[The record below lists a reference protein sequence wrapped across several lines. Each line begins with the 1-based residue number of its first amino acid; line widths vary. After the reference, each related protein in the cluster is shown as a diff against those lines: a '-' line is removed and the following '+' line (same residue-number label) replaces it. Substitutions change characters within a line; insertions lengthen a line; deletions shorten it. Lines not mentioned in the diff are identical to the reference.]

1 MYISLNGIM
10 MRELVLIGEWAAMID
25 EYNQVDV
32 EKFERG

>member
-1 MYISLNGIM
+1 M
-10 MRELVLIGEWAAMID
+10 MPELVSIGEWAAMID

>member
-1 MYISLNGIM
+1 M